1 MFGIN
6 GTEMIILIVVAL
18 LVIGPTRLPEYAQQL
33 RDLVRSLKR
42 KADEAKAEVQRDFGD
57 DFADVD
63 WRKLDPRQYDPRRI
77 VREALME
84 EEHASRPGRA
94 AGGAAAGG
102 AAAVATG
109 APSAGPSAVSASEAA
124 AGPPAADA
132 AAPPLGPLER
142 YRTQAQL
149 RDASAPAPFDPEAT

>member
-18 LVIGPTRLPEYAQQL
+18 LVIGPSRLPEYAQQL

-42 KADEAKAEVQRDFGD
+42 KADEAKAEVQRDLGD
-57 DFADVD
+57 DFKDVD

-84 EEHASRPGRA
+84 EETAARRGPAGGGTA
-94 AGGAAAGG
+94 AGGTAPD
-102 AAAVATG
+102 ATG
-109 APSAGPSAVSASEAA
+109 TPTAGPSAVSAGEAA
-124 AGPPAADA
+124 SGAADA
-132 AAPPLGPLER
+132 GTPLLDPLQR
-142 YRTQAQL
+142 HRTQAQL
-149 RDASAPAPFDPEAT
+149 RDTSAPAPFDLEAT